1 MLIFFSVFEMIY
13 LQGIIYYKGG
23 HWGQMAPITKCKHP
37 TSTVGAGNNMKTYII
52 GTCNLL
58 HHNSQ
63 LRGRVEI
70 TTQNIKNANKISK
83 KCHIVSLICNMCLY
97 TDTTIFDIYK

>member
-37 TSTVGAGNNMKTYII
+37 TSTVGAGNNMKMYII

-63 LRGRVEI
+63 LLKILKTR
-70 TTQNIKNANKISK
+70 IKYLKNVK
-83 KCHIVSLICNMCLY
+83 
-97 TDTTIFDIYK
+97 

>member
-13 LQGIIYYKGG
+13 LQGIYYYNER
-23 HWGQMAPITKCKHP
+23 HLGQMALITKCRHT
-37 TSTVGAGNNMKTYII
+37 TSTVGVGNNMKTYII

-63 LRGRVEI
+63 LCVRVEI
-70 TTQNIKNANKISK
+70 TTQNIQNANKMFK
-83 KCHIVSLICNMCLY
+83 K
-97 TDTTIFDIYK
+97 F